1 MQDKQTRALRTVVAV
16 LAVVTAAGL
25 AGCGS
30 AALSPAAPD
39 PVDSGSGR
47 VVIFSQ
53 TFDDV
58 SAGAERAALLNLPR
72 EGTLLVTVAWTST
85 DNEVVTVLTGLACGT
100 FRQAADTC
108 QARGPVG
115 QPPGKDGR
123 ESLFNYRERP
133 GAYRL
138 WVKNLGPGVESIE
151 VKAELTYAPIPR
163 STPPPEPRSPGHE
176 REREPGPGR
185 P

>member
-1 MQDKQTRALRTVVAV
+1 MQDKQTRTLPIVVAV

-30 AALSPAAPD
+30 AAPSLAAPD
-39 PVDSGSGR
+39 PVDSGR
-47 VVIFSQ
+47 VLIFSQ

-58 SAGAERAALLNLPR
+58 SAGAARAAVLNLPR

-85 DNEVVTVLTGLACGT
+85 DNEVVTVLTGLACAD
-100 FRQAADTC
+100 FRQAVDSC
-108 QARGPVG
+108 QVRGPVG

-151 VKAELTYAPIPR
+151 VKAELTYAADAPTPG
-163 STPPPEPRSPGHE
+163 STPPPERRSPGHE
-176 REREPGPGR
+176 RERGPR
-185 P
+185 TP